1 MKIHIFLDIKTV
13 LLHTLLSM
21 EEPRLR
27 AAAFEIVKRLS
38 ESGKK
43 LCAAESCTGGL
54 VASSIVSVDNA
65 SRAFNGSA
73 VCYCDDAKRAILHVP
88 AEILEKY
95 FAESPECAA
104 EMARGALDIF
114 NADIAVSATGFLD
127 ANTPPQKKDVAGRVF
142 FGLATR
148 GKSVKTF
155 ELDLDVSKPRNEKRT
170 EAALKALEIVLENI
184 NEIPSC

>member
-1 MKIHIFLDIKTV
+1 MKIHIFLDIKRV
-13 LLHTLLSM
+13 LRHSFWSM
-21 EEPRLR
+21 EETRLR
-27 AAAFEIVKRLS
+27 AAAFDIVKRLS
-38 ESGKK
+38 ECGRT

-54 VASSIVSVDNA
+54 VASSIVSVEHA
-65 SRAFNGSA
+65 SRVFNGSA
-73 VCYCDDAKRAILHVP
+73 VCYCDDAKRGILRVP

-104 EMARGALDIF
+104 EMARGALEIF

-127 ANTPPQKKDVAGRVF
+127 ANTPPQKKDIAGRVF

-155 ELDLDVSKPRNEKRT
+155 ELDLDVSRPRNEKRA
-170 EAALKALEIVLENI
+170 EAALRALEIVLENI